1 MGRAI
6 DLFVTYRFIKLLVTP
21 FEKTDAYRLG
31 IIDADGKRIL
41 VPGTTNKPTP
51 LRTVEEKSA
60 YTVLHKLVFNIK
72 KIFAKVPG
80 LRTKLGTYAAALFL
94 LKDTFKESVDD
105 PDIFEKEFMKYLKE
119 QGYEIDDTISEEVIG
134 FGEVLPKG
142 EYKLANDILNK
153 EEEEL
158 SAKKGDKVVAFDDEA
173 PVDTILGVDIFP
185 VVHVKTQEK
194 IYSGN
199 EREKIISYTLT
210 SIQTILAQNRFAK
223 IAYEY
228 FKSLKEPY
236 VSPIASNIIKPI
248 ILMSLIKLK
257 VKNKLEFTNMNL
269 KKSLNSIKN
278 KIGEILGHYPNLLVN
293 ISELTP
299 KAIPSSD
306 IIKKYQRNL

>member
-41 VPGTTNKPTP
+41 EPGTTNKPTT

-134 FGEVLPKG
+134 FGEILPKG
-142 EYKLANDILNK
+142 EYKLPNDILNK

-194 IYSGN
+194 IYVG
-199 EREKIISYTLT
+199 
-210 SIQTILAQNRFAK
+210 
-223 IAYEY
+223 
-228 FKSLKEPY
+228 
-236 VSPIASNIIKPI
+236 
-248 ILMSLIKLK
+248 
-257 VKNKLEFTNMNL
+257 LED
-269 KKSLNSIKN
+269 
-278 KIGEILGHYPNLLVN
+278 LV
-293 ISELTP
+293 
-299 KAIPSSD
+299 
-306 IIKKYQRNL
+306 Q

>member
-21 FEKTDAYRLG
+21 FEKTDAFKLG
-31 IIDADGKRIL
+31 IIDADGKRTL
-41 VPGTTNKPTP
+41 EPGTNKPTT

-72 KIFAKVPG
+72 KIFGKVPG

-119 QGYEIDDTISEEVIG
+119 EGYEIDDTISEEVIG
-134 FGEVLPKG
+134 FGEILPKG

-194 IYSGN
+194 IYVG
-199 EREKIISYTLT
+199 
-210 SIQTILAQNRFAK
+210 
-223 IAYEY
+223 
-228 FKSLKEPY
+228 
-236 VSPIASNIIKPI
+236 
-248 ILMSLIKLK
+248 
-257 VKNKLEFTNMNL
+257 LED
-269 KKSLNSIKN
+269 
-278 KIGEILGHYPNLLVN
+278 LV
-293 ISELTP
+293 
-299 KAIPSSD
+299 
-306 IIKKYQRNL
+306 Q